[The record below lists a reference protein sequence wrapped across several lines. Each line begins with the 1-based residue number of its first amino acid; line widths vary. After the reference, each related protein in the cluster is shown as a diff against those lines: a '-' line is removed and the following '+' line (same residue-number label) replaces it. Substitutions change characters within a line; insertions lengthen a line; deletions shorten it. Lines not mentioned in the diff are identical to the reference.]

1 MTGRGWNAAELA
13 RRMKVATSTVTRFL
27 NGSHQSPRTL
37 KLIAGKLGRKPEEY
51 LRSAEAEVQAIS

>member
-1 MTGRGWNAAELA
+1 
-13 RRMKVATSTVTRFL
+13 MKVATSTVTRFL